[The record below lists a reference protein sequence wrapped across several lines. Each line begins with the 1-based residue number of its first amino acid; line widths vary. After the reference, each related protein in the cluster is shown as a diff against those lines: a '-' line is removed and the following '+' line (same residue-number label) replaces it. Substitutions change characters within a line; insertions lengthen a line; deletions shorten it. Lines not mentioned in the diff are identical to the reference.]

1 MFTEDDLLPL
11 SGLQHLLFCERQWAL
26 IHIEQQWAENRL
38 TEEGRVLHDRVH
50 ESGTEARPDVVV
62 ARGLRVRSLRLG
74 LSGETDVV
82 EFQRAAGEFTLN
94 SRTTD
99 SLRAPA
105 AGDFPVCLAPRSPA
119 CALPGENGAIQLEGR
134 AGWWTPFPVEYKRG
148 RPKSDAW
155 DEVQLCAQALCLEEM
170 FGVAIPAGALF
181 YGTKRRRTQVDFDVP
196 LRTLT
201 ESLARRMHELYS
213 ARTTPAAVYEKKCES
228 CSLMERCMP
237 RMSNR
242 RRDVARYLAGALRDV
257 VPGPDVGPDTE
268 DGA

>member
-1 MFTEDDLLPL
+1 MHSSNNFFSEDELLPL

-38 TEEGRVLHDRVH
+38 TEEGRILHNRVH
-50 ESGTEARPDVVV
+50 ESSTEARPDVVV

-82 EFQRAAGEFTLN
+82 EFHRAKGK
-94 SRTTD
+94 RD
-99 SLRAPA
+99 
-105 AGDFPVCLAPRSPA
+105 GVV
-119 CALPGENGAIQLEGR
+119 QLEGR

-170 FGVAIPAGALF
+170 FGIAIPAGALF
-181 YGTKRRRTQVDFDVP
+181 YGKNRRRTQVDLDVP

-201 ESLARRMHELYS
+201 EGLARRMHELYS
-213 ARTTPAAVYEKKCES
+213 ARTTPPAVYAKKCEN
-228 CSLMERCMP
+228 CSLLGQCMP
-237 RMSNR
+237 QMSTR
-242 RRDVARYLAGALRDV
+242 RREVERYLATALRDL
-257 VPGPDVGPDTE
+257 PRRDLEGS
-268 DGA
+268 A